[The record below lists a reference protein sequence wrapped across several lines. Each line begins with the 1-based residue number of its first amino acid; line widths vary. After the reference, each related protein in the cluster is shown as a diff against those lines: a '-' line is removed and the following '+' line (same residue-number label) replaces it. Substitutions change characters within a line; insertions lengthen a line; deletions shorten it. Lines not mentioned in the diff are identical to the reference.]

1 MLAALLAWVVLA
13 ASPLD
18 DAKAHLAAGKLD
30 DVLFDLDGKS
40 FPEDQRATAAAVLA
54 EASRAALEA
63 KDLVLSLQFA
73 QMALR
78 HDKKQAL
85 ALETGARASFAQ
97 DQYDPAED
105 YADRWIAAAP
115 QSGRPRLLRAELS
128 LAQGEWAKV
137 IALTRELDARTL
149 SNAER
154 ARLLE
159 VVQAANKELG
169 ERDAARG
176 QARALQKQLEKQI
189 NEASTTLASSR
200 ANASGSRPVIVYS
213 TAWCGYCRSAKAWLT
228 AHQVPFVEK
237 DIEKDPEAE
246 AELAAMKKAVGKE
259 RQGGVPWIDTGSE
272 LLAGFDVPALERL
285 FPRK

>member
-1 MLAALLAWVVLA
+1 L
-13 ASPLD
+13 
-18 DAKAHLAAGKLD
+18 H
-30 DVLFDLDGKS
+30 
-40 FPEDQRATAAAVLA
+40 
-54 EASRAALEA
+54 
-63 KDLVLSLQFA
+63 
-73 QMALR
+73 
-78 HDKKQAL
+78 
-85 ALETGARASFAQ
+85 
-97 DQYDPAED
+97 
-105 YADRWIAAAP
+105 
-115 QSGRPRLLRAELS
+115 RAELS

-246 AELAAMKKAVGKE
+246 TELAARKKAVGKE